1 MVKIL
6 VPVESKIDRLVLVD
20 GSISSAASVYRRV
33 VVAPVAVVVVVA
45 VGVFWAFYAPL
56 RCPLILICLGE
67 RREDEQ
73 SEEDSPN
80 KIERSTTKKI
90 K

>member
-1 MVKIL
+1 M
-6 VPVESKIDRLVLVD
+6 VD

-33 VVAPVAVVVVVA
+33 VVAPVSAVVVA

-56 RCPLILICLGE
+56 RCPLILICLGGGR

-80 KIERSTTKKI
+80 MIERSTTKKI